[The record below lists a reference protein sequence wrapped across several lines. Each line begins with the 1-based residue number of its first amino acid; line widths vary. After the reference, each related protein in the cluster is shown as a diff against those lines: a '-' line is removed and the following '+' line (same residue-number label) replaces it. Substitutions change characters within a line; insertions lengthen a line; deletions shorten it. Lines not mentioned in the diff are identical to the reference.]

1 MNDSSAS
8 RWFWGEACQL
18 YTKCPL
24 SFQDLL
30 FLLWGEFNLPIL
42 VNVNK
47 TNWNREATISETRCG
62 LGWYFVHVCHDSC
75 SVCGRNRLRCCRS
88 WPIAQ
93 HLYIPSPEGMKLP
106 LTTTMAPRF
115 ATIDTQVKPESHP
128 NAVQVADPYKWMEDP
143 DSSETAEFVT
153 QQNAVS
159 QPYINSCQVCVGWK
173 NISSMKSSGEGG
185 DQERTDWPVE
195 LWKVWLPSQGGGQVL
210 LLQELR
216 PAEPVGG
223 VRAGLLAGGAQ
234 SSSGPQHLLGWWH
247 CQPHKVN
254 NGCHWELQ
262 P

>member
-1 MNDSSAS
+1 MIDLQGISCTDSLLKRTYTFNDQCQVLLKKNSWTLEAVSKVFLHLLFPLSDFCGQRPWSLSEYYWSCGLACVFRPELECCIYVHLGRMFFVHTVFALWSISRVVLLSHWTNMNDSTAS

-47 TNWNREATISETRCG
+47 TNWNRDATISETRCV
-62 LGWYFVHVCHDSC
+62 LDWYFVHVCHDSC

-115 ATIDTQVKPESHP
+115 ATIDTS
-128 NAVQVADPYKWMEDP
+128 
-143 DSSETAEFVT
+143 
-153 QQNAVS
+153 
-159 QPYINSCQVCVGWK
+159 
-173 NISSMKSSGEGG
+173 
-185 DQERTDWPVE
+185 
-195 LWKVWLPSQGGGQVL
+195 
-210 LLQELR
+210 
-216 PAEPVGG
+216 
-223 VRAGLLAGGAQ
+223 
-234 SSSGPQHLLGWWH
+234 
-247 CQPHKVN
+247 
-254 NGCHWELQ
+254 
-262 P
+262 